1 MPAAPSAIKSLEG
14 SMKGSKRARD
24 SPSDE
29 SRPESDGE
37 NESQC
42 DNKMRRSGRAAAPVE
57 RYTPTDTTSK
67 RGSKQR
73 KTARFHITPF
83 NEWQWLV
90 KKMNVC
96 VRNTL
101 GWRSGEPL
109 PRPTAPCWL
118 LPCKDDTAVEISKHQ
133 EGLRA
138 LGWKLLT
145 PAEPHV
151 VSRIGQKANLHA
163 YAKELGM
170 LEHLPQHYESPET
183 ASYPCMLKAAA
194 GEHGNDIFIVDSEE
208 EVHEKAE
215 GGFDCGRWLLQELCA
230 GRHEYATS
238 LLVKDGEILDAI
250 TTSYLYDKE
259 IYVWPDVEEVRAFTA
274 GTHSS
279 CSRHNS
285 PLTKCARRSPLPP

>member
-1 MPAAPSAIKSLEG
+1 
-14 SMKGSKRARD
+14 MKGSKRARD

-42 DNKMRRSGRAAAPVE
+42 DNKMRRSAAQRRGGAVHADGHDEQARQQAAEDGALPHHALQRVAVARQKDERA
-57 RYTPTDTTSK
+57 R
-67 RGSKQR
+67 
-73 KTARFHITPF
+73 
-83 NEWQWLV
+83 
-90 KKMNVC
+90 
-96 VRNTL
+96 RNTL
-101 GWRSGEPL
+101 GGGVESPCHGRRRRAGCSRARTTRRS
-109 PRPTAPCWL
+109 RSRSTRRA
-118 LPCKDDTAVEISKHQ
+118 S
-133 EGLRA
+133 A

-183 ASYPCMLKAAA
+183 ASYPCMLEGRRRARQRHLHRRPR
-194 GEHGNDIFIVDSEE
+194 GGGPR
-208 EVHEKAE
+208 E
-215 GGFDCGRWLLQELCA
+215 GGGRLRLRRWLLQELCA

-285 PLTKCARRSPLPP
+285 PLTKCARRSLPP